1 MHCTF
6 TATASY
12 RLLPE
17 IILTKPV
24 RGEKA
29 KKLAKCFSKG
39 VVKVVKGEDGES
51 YAKVVNPR
59 RDTCSR
65 EVFRHEDLKDCVQ
78 LSRVRDHFICESK
91 AGSQMLMIGA
101 IRENIVF
108 LENCLSDSIQVR
120 ILCSPAS

>member
-1 MHCTF
+1 MKGIGQDHAKFSPVGMYILLGKGRQCVRSIAVTI
-6 TATASY
+6 ATASY

-17 IILTKPV
+17 ITLTKPV

-65 EVFRHEDLKDCVQ
+65 EVFRHEDLKDCVR
-78 LSRVRDHFICESK
+78 LSRVRDHFICEHTHNS
-91 AGSQMLMIGA
+91 
-101 IRENIVF
+101 
-108 LENCLSDSIQVR
+108 
-120 ILCSPAS
+120 

>member
-1 MHCTF
+1 MYGF
-6 TATASY
+6 SLSPPSPSIATASY

-17 IILTKPV
+17 ITLTKPV

-39 VVKVVKGEDGES
+39 VIKVVRGEDGES

-65 EVFRHEDLKDCVQ
+65 EVFRHDDLKDCVR
-78 LSRVRDHFICESK
+78 LSRVRDHFICKYYSM
-91 AGSQMLMIGA
+91 ANLVH
-101 IRENIVF
+101 R
-108 LENCLSDSIQVR
+108 
-120 ILCSPAS
+120 ASYLTIYK

>member
-1 MHCTF
+1 MSLCEGHWPRPCKILASWLVILTTPYLVTQQKKKF
-6 TATASY
+6 LPPATASY

-17 IILTKPV
+17 ITLTKPV

-39 VVKVVKGEDGES
+39 VIKVVREEDGDS

-65 EVFRHEDLKDCVQ
+65 EVFRHDDLKDCVQ
-78 LSRVRDHFICESK
+78 LSRVRDHFICEC
-91 AGSQMLMIGA
+91 I
-101 IRENIVF
+101 
-108 LENCLSDSIQVR
+108 
-120 ILCSPAS
+120 

>member
-1 MHCTF
+1 M
-6 TATASY
+6 
-12 RLLPE
+12 
-17 IILTKPV
+17 

-78 LSRVRDHFICESK
+78 LSRVRDHFICEHTRSSEV
-91 AGSQMLMIGA
+91 GCFDLL
-101 IRENIVF
+101 NLLIVQF
-108 LENCLSDSIQVR
+108 QWSPQAVCLLVSWWWR
-120 ILCSPAS
+120 L